1 MEHLL
6 LQNLVGSVLA
16 GEHIYGDQDSRWL
29 GLKPSAK
36 STVTIYM
43 DRACIQSIL
52 HEDGTQETIRPSIP
66 REEQTDLGIPTD
78 QVLLIRVKG
87 GVSYRG
93 GVIDPLPGVPVPE
106 GYWLES
112 SPGSGIVL
120 HVPTEEVEEVFGQ

>member
-36 STVTIYM
+36 STVTMYM

-78 QVLLIRVKG
+78 HVLLIRVKG

-93 GVIDPLPGVPVPE
+93 GVIDPLPGVPVPF
-106 GYWLES
+106 GYWLER

-120 HVPTEEVEEVFGQ
+120 HVPTEEVEEVIGQ

>member
-36 STVTIYM
+36 STVTMYM

-66 REEQTDLGIPTD
+66 REKQTDLGIPTD
-78 QVLLIRVKG
+78 HVLLIRVKG
-87 GVSYRG
+87 GVSY
-93 GVIDPLPGVPVPE
+93 
-106 GYWLES
+106 WLEP

>member
-36 STVTIYM
+36 STVTMYM
-43 DRACIQSIL
+43 DRGCIHAIL
-52 HEDGTQETIRPSIP
+52 HEDGTKKLLRLGIP
-66 REEQTDLGIPTD
+66 REEQTGLAIPAEH
-78 QVLLIRVKG
+78 VLLLRVKG

-93 GVIDPLPGVPVPE
+93 GVIDPLPGVPAPE
-106 GYWLES
+106 GYWLEP

-120 HVPTEEVEEVFGQ
+120 HIPMEEVEEVFGQ

>member
-16 GEHIYGDQDSRWL
+16 GAHIYGDRDSRWL

-36 STVTIYM
+36 STVTMYL
-43 DRACIQSIL
+43 DRAHLQSIL
-52 HEDGTQETIRPSIP
+52 HEDGTQETLRPGIP
-66 REEQTDLGIPTD
+66 REEQTDLAIPTERA
-78 QVLLIRVKG
+78 LLLRVKG

-93 GVIDPLPGVPVPE
+93 GVIDPLPGVLVPE
-106 GYWLES
+106 GYWLEP

-120 HVPTEEVEEVFGQ
+120 HIPMEEVEEVFGQ

>member
-16 GEHIYGDQDSRWL
+16 GAHIYGDQDSRWL

-36 STVTIYM
+36 STVTMYL
-43 DRACIQSIL
+43 DRAHIQSIL
-52 HEDGTQETIRPSIP
+52 HEDGTQETLRPGIP
-66 REEQTDLGIPTD
+66 REEQTDLAIPTER
-78 QVLLIRVKG
+78 VRLLRVKG

-106 GYWLES
+106 GYWLEP

-120 HVPTEEVEEVFGQ
+120 HIPVEEVEEVFGQ

>member
-78 QVLLIRVKG
+78 HVLLIRVK
-87 GVSYRG
+87 G

>member
-16 GEHIYGDQDSRWL
+16 GEHIYGDRDSRWL

-36 STVTIYM
+36 STVTMYM

-52 HEDGTQETIRPSIP
+52 HENGTQETLRPGIP
-66 REEQTDLGIPTD
+66 REEQTDLAIPTD
-78 QVLLIRVKG
+78 HVLLILVK
-87 GVSYRG
+87 G

-106 GYWLES
+106 GYWLEP

-120 HVPTEEVEEVFGQ
+120 HVPLEEVEEVFGQ

>member
-36 STVTIYM
+36 STVTMYM

-78 QVLLIRVKG
+78 HVLLIRVK
-87 GVSYRG
+87 G

-106 GYWLES
+106 GYWLEP

>member
-36 STVTIYM
+36 STVTMYL
-43 DRACIQSIL
+43 DRAHIQSIL
-52 HEDGTQETIRPSIP
+52 HEDGTQETLRPGIP
-66 REEQTDLGIPTD
+66 REEQTDLAIPTER
-78 QVLLIRVKG
+78 VLLLRVKG
-87 GVSYRG
+87 GVSYRA
-93 GVIDPLPGVPVPE
+93 LPGVPVPE
-106 GYWLES
+106 GYWLEP

-120 HVPTEEVEEVFGQ
+120 HIPVEEVEEVFGQ

>member
-1 MEHLL
+1 M
-6 LQNLVGSVLA
+6 
-16 GEHIYGDQDSRWL
+16 
-29 GLKPSAK
+29 
-36 STVTIYM
+36 YM
-43 DRACIQSIL
+43 DCACIQSIL

-66 REEQTDLGIPTD
+66 REEQTDLGIPID
-78 QVLLIRVKG
+78 HVLLIRVKG

-106 GYWLES
+106 GYWLEP

>member
-16 GEHIYGDQDSRWL
+16 GAHIYGDRDSLWL

-36 STVTIYM
+36 STVTMYL
-43 DRACIQSIL
+43 DRAHIQSIL
-52 HEDGTQETIRPSIP
+52 HEDGTQETLRPGIP
-66 REEQTDLGIPTD
+66 REEQTDLAIPTER
-78 QVLLIRVKG
+78 VLLLRVKG

-106 GYWLES
+106 GYWLEP

-120 HVPTEEVEEVFGQ
+120 HIPMEEVEEVFGQ